1 MKEIDYQSKDDFSD
15 KRWNME
21 NNQDRLVRATA
32 ANDQLRCF
40 AVTTTGIV
48 EHVRSVHGYSPIATA
63 AIGRLMTGGV
73 MMGSMLRNSSDVI
86 TLQIKGDGPLSY
98 LVVTSRNDGSV
109 RGCVNGKDTSII
121 LPPNKDGH
129 LNVGSAI
136 GKGTLTVIED
146 LGMREPYTTEIDL
159 HSSEIADDLT
169 YFFAQSEQTPTSVG
183 LGVLFDK
190 DSVTVKRAGGY
201 IIQLLP
207 NTEEKVISKLE
218 ENINRLHG
226 VTDILK
232 EKNTPEDILKTV
244 LDGFDI
250 SFKESMPVFFH
261 CDCSKEK
268 GRHILKLSGRKELH
282 DIIEEN
288 KPVEIVCNFCGKKYE
303 YSIDEVKDILKEL
316 IPEKK

>member
-1 MKEIDYQSKDDFSD
+1 
-15 KRWNME
+15 ME
-21 NNQDRLVRATA
+21 YQDRLVRATA

-40 AVTTTGIV
+40 AVTTKNIV
-48 EHVRSVHGYSPIATA
+48 EHARVSQNDSPVATA

-73 MMGSMLRNSSDVI
+73 MMGSMLRNKSDVI

-98 LVVTSRNDGSV
+98 LVVTSKNDGSV
-109 RGCVNGKDTSII
+109 RGCVTGDRSIV
-121 LPPNKDGH
+121 LPPNQDGH
-129 LNVGSAI
+129 LNVGKAI
-136 GKGTLTVIED
+136 GNGTLTVIED
-146 LGMREPYTTEIDL
+146 LGMKEPYTTEMNL

-190 DSVTVKRAGGY
+190 ENVSVSHAGGY

-207 NTEEKVISKLE
+207 NTEESIIDHLE
-218 ENINRLHG
+218 ENIRKIRG
-226 VTDILK
+226 VTDILTK
-232 EKNTPEDILKTV
+232 KDTPEAILETV

-250 SFKESMPVFFH
+250 SYKDSMPVFFH

-282 DIIEEN
+282 DILKED

-303 YSIDEVKDILKEL
+303 YSKDEIQEIYDSLNSKKEN
-316 IPEKK
+316 